1 MRKSTVWTMAAA
13 CGLVVANNY
22 YNQPLLVEF
31 ANTFHVTEKSAGA
44 VAALTQFG
52 YALGMLVFLPLG
64 DMLERRRLI
73 TVMLLAAACAL
84 VATALSPMM
93 GWLMAAGFAVGFT
106 SIVPQLLTPFA
117 AQLAEPKER
126 GSVVGIVMGGLLAGI
141 LLSRTISGVVGAHLG
156 WRSMYWIAAGI
167 MIVLALVLRRLLP
180 AGKPSFDGS
189 YASLMASLLHLIRT
203 QPVLRETSL
212 VAALQFA
219 AFSAFWTTLAF
230 QVHSLPGAY
239 GSDVAGMFGVVGVV
253 GACAAPHAGKFSDR
267 KSPRL
272 AVMLS
277 SIAFVIAYLV
287 FAIVGNAI
295 WGLALGVILLDLG
308 MQSGHVSNMTRN
320 FSLKSE
326 AMSRINTVYMVTR
339 FLGGALGSV
348 AGNIAWSQWRWS
360 GVCAVG
366 VLLSLLAIAVQ
377 LAFSRR
383 YAAKAGAEATSS

>member
-1 MRKSTVWTMAAA
+1 MAAA

-31 ANTFHVTEKSAGA
+31 AHTFDVTEKSAGA

-73 TVMLLAAACAL
+73 GAMLLAATCAL
-84 VATALSPMM
+84 VATALSPAM
-93 GWLMAAGFAVGFT
+93 GWLMIAGFAVGFT

-117 AQLAEPKER
+117 AQLAKPEER

-141 LLSRTISGVVGAHLG
+141 LLSRTIAGFVGAHLG

-167 MIVLALVLRRLLP
+167 MIVLALVLQRLLP
-180 AGKPSFDGS
+180 KGQSSFKGS
-189 YASLMASLLHLIRT
+189 YPTLMASLLQLIRS
-203 QPVLRETSL
+203 QPVLRETSS

-219 AFSAFWTTLAF
+219 AFSAFWTPLAF

-253 GACAAPHAGKFSDR
+253 GACAAPYAGKFSDR

-272 AVMLS
+272 AVMFS

-287 FAIVGNAI
+287 FVAAGSTI
-295 WGLALGVILLDLG
+295 WGLALGVVLLDLG

-339 FLGGALGSV
+339 FFGGALGSV
-348 AGNIAWSQWRWS
+348 AGNYAWSQWRWM

-383 YAAKAGAEATSS
+383 YTGKAAAC

>member
-1 MRKSTVWTMAAA
+1 MAAT

-22 YNQPLLVEF
+22 YNQPLLVDF
-31 ANTFHVTEKSAGA
+31 AHTFQVSERQAGV

-73 TVMLLAAACAL
+73 SVMLLAATAAL
-84 VATALSPMM
+84 VSTALSPMM
-93 GWLMAAGFAVGFT
+93 GWLMASGFAVGFT

-117 AQLAEPKER
+117 AQLAEPQER

-141 LLSRTISGVVGAHLG
+141 LLSRTISGLVGAHLG
-156 WRSMYWIAAGI
+156 WRTMYWIAAGI
-167 MIVLALVLRRLLP
+167 MIVLVLVLAKLLP
-180 AGKPSFDGS
+180 KNKPSFNGS
-189 YASLMASLLHLIRT
+189 YGDLMASLLHLIRT

-230 QVHSLPGAY
+230 QVYSLPGHY
-239 GSDVAGMFGVVGVV
+239 GSDVAGMFGIVGVV
-253 GACAAPHAGKFSDR
+253 GASAAPYAGKFSDR

-277 SIAFVIAYLV
+277 SIAFVIAYVV
-287 FAIVGNAI
+287 FGMLGSAI

-348 AGNIAWSQWRWS
+348 AGNYAWSLWRWT

-366 VLLSLLAIAVQ
+366 LLLSLLAIVVQ
-377 LAFSRR
+377 LYFGRR
-383 YAAKAGAEATSS
+383 YATNAGSMQAKAAGK